1 LRNAASSTGALGGA
15 AAGAAG
21 GSVLGGGLAGAAE
34 AGAGGAAAVAAA
46 ALDGA
51 AGGAG
56 LAGACAGAAASA
68 ACSSVRIRWPSL
80 TLSPTL
86 TPTDLTVPAAGA
98 GTSIVALSDSSVT
111 SESSALTASPGL
123 TRTSMTGTS
132 VKSPMSGTLTSIVL
146 IATSKAC
153 RQRRTTPFAA
163 SDRPRRGLR
172 RVDAV
177 FCDRLGHFAR
187 GQRAVIG
194 QRLQRRDGDV
204 RPVDFEKA
212 AQLFARVRASEAVGA
227 EHHVTARHEFP
238 DLPGERAHIVGRCDD
253 GTL

>member
-1 LRNAASSTGALGGA
+1 MRPAGPLPLICDRSTPCARACARTDGDACALRNAASSTGALGGA

-21 GSVLGGGLAGAAE
+21 GGVLGGGLAGAAA

-46 ALDGA
+46 ALDVAADGA

-56 LAGACAGAAASA
+56 LAGACAGAGASA

-153 RQRRTTPFAA
+153 RQRRTTPLAA

-177 FCDRLGHFAR
+177 LRDRLGHLAR

-194 QRLQRRDGDV
+194 
-204 RPVDFEKA
+204 
-212 AQLFARVRASEAVGA
+212 
-227 EHHVTARHEFP
+227 
-238 DLPGERAHIVGRCDD
+238 
-253 GTL
+253 